1 MKILRFLDK
10 LQTIIQIHPDINLNT
25 FKLIIHEFS
34 TCLSKK
40 EKERF
45 MFTINLL
52 LKFNDKQ
59 ESILTSIKKAN
70 KYKPVNK

>member
-10 LQTIIQIHPDINLNT
+10 IQEIIQCEPDIHLRT
-25 FKLIIHEFS
+25 YKLIIDEFS
-34 TCLSKK
+34 KCLSKK

-52 LKFNDKQ
+52 LKYNNTQ
-59 ESILTSIKKAN
+59 ESILRAIKKAKN
-70 KYKPVNK
+70 YKPSD